1 MEKIIIYF
9 SLGLLFIFNG
19 CKEDSESLKS
29 DFFPPISDESVQLIQ
44 ETIKE
49 ATMELK
55 EKAWTGE
62 TFNQQQ
68 QEVIISKY
76 FGNDYL
82 GNFQLKSFGFDEL
95 KLTERQKVVY
105 DELLNMIG
113 NKQFNVEDAIS
124 LIEGLSYEEKEV
136 FYYSIYAFNSII
148 KGFLDAGVLN
158 EDINL
163 KSASTSTFICNL
175 TTGGV
180 GSIYGAW
187 AGALLGGPAGI
198 GVALITS
205 ALLSTL
211 VC

>member
-9 SLGLLFIFNG
+9 SLGQLFIFNG

-55 EKAWTGE
+55 EKAWIGE

-68 QEVIISKY
+68 QEVFISKY

-113 NKQFNVEDAIS
+113 NK
-124 LIEGLSYEEKEV
+124 
-136 FYYSIYAFNSII
+136 
-148 KGFLDAGVLN
+148 
-158 EDINL
+158 
-163 KSASTSTFICNL
+163 
-175 TTGGV
+175 
-180 GSIYGAW
+180 
-187 AGALLGGPAGI
+187 
-198 GVALITS
+198 
-205 ALLSTL
+205 
-211 VC
+211 